1 MKHFLFIFS
10 LLFTITQSMNSQ
22 NSLSEYAYILVPQQ
36 FEFQSSRDQFQ
47 INTLTRHLFNAN
59 GFNAIY
65 DEELKGLPRCNGLF
79 ADLERQSSIF
89 QTKITVVIKDC
100 NNNIVFQSDEGL
112 SKEKEFRKA
121 YHESIRRAFRSIEY
135 LGVNQGDLNAFRES
149 IEKRDAPFVAPQKTD
164 LIPTPTPEV
173 KPETI
178 NFPRYTHDGDT
189 YYLEAKE
196 DGYVLYKKQ
205 GEAIQIAGTLSTTS
219 RPGMYLFNK
228 DGKNMLANFDTDN
241 NLMIDGQDS
250 EGKPSQDVFTKVKQ

>member
-1 MKHFLFIFS
+1 MKHFLFTLS

-47 INTLTRHLFNAN
+47 INTLTRHLFNSN

-65 DEELKGLPRCNGLF
+65 DEELKELPRCSGLLVG
-79 ADLERQSSIF
+79 LERQSSIF
-89 QTKITVVIKDC
+89 QTKITIVIKDC
-100 NNNIVFQSDEGL
+100 NNNILFQSDEGL

-149 IEKRDAPFVAPQKTD
+149 IKKRDAPFLVPQKTD
-164 LIPTPTPEV
+164 LTPIPTSVAKIVT
-173 KPETI
+173 T
-178 NFPRYTHDGDT
+178 NLPRYTHDGDT
-189 YYLEAKE
+189 YFLEAKN

-205 GEAIQIAGTLSTTS
+205 GEVIQIAGTLSTTS

-228 DGKNMLANFDTDN
+228 DEKNMLANFDTDN
-241 NLMIDGQDS
+241 NLMIDAQDS
-250 EGKPSQDVFTKVKQ
+250 EGKLSQDVFTKVKQ